1 MGDAAGGRGNVPR
14 EDVADDTV
22 ESRLARLE
30 ALIEGNQLTAEAIE
44 LQEHRNQRHESLI
57 EDQKQRRDMR
67 KNVLW
72 LALLVIGFMAVL
84 IVVDICLAA
93 RDMQGQIDGSVRIA
107 LFVSPIVSITT
118 IMIFLL
124 VGAFRGFREKDM
136 ENLPVST
143 IAREAGRVLSGR

>member
-1 MGDAAGGRGNVPR
+1 
-14 EDVADDTV
+14 
-22 ESRLARLE
+22 
-30 ALIEGNQLTAEAIE
+30 
-44 LQEHRNQRHESLI
+44 
-57 EDQKQRRDMR
+57 MR

-107 LFVSPIVSITT
+107 LFVSPILSITT